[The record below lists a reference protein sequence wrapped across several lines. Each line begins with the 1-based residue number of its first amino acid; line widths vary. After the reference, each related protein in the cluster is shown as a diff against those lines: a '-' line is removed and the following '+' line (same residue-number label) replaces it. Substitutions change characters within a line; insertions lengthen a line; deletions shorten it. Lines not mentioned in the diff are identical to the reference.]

1 MSFIHLHDN
10 VEYLVRLSFSKNRE
24 WCMREMSHINVS
36 PDVLSFHVVFAL
48 P

>member
-10 VEYLVRLSFSKNRE
+10 VEHLVRLSFSKNRE
-24 WCMREMSHINVS
+24 CFKRGMSHVDVN
-36 PDVLSFHVVFAL
+36 PGVLSFHVVFAL